1 MGRGP
6 HKKTAE
12 KIQNSSQVD
21 ESLIQE
27 VFNFWKTTHSKRV
40 TAMDHTRRRN
50 IGNAISLYG
59 VEGCKQAIIGCTYS
73 DFHMGRN
80 KHNRKYNDIE
90 LILRDVEH
98 IERFIGYLPEGF
110 DGGGSDTDPF

>member
-6 HKKTAE
+6 HKKTIE
-12 KIQNSSQVD
+12 KIQNASQVD
-21 ESLIQE
+21 EVLIQE
-27 VFNFWKTTHSKRV
+27 VFDFWKSVHSKRV

-59 VEGCKQAIIGCTYS
+59 VDACKDAILGCTYS

-80 KHNRKYNDIE
+80 KQNRKYNDIE

-98 IERFIGYLPEGF
+98 IERFIGYLPEGT
-110 DGGGSDTDPF
+110 DGGGSDADPF